1 MALLPKSHHGS
12 HLCPEAGAP
21 LLVVLVVV
29 VSAERTH
36 VPTDAGALGDV
47 GAGCSRLS
55 PVFHFGRKLTVS
67 NAGGHKHETE
77 KTRRT
82 ETERRGQRRDRER
95 EREEGTDFR
104 LQLQAVGQDQRQGIK
119 VMVV

>member
-12 HLCPEAGAP
+12 HLGPEAGAS
-21 LLVVLVVV
+21 LLVVLIVVV
-29 VSAERTH
+29 PAERTH
-36 VPTDAGALGDV
+36 VPSDTGALGDV

-82 ETERRGQRRDRER
+82 GTERRGQRRDRAR
-95 EREEGTDFR
+95 EREEGTGFR
-104 LQLQAVGQDQRQGIK
+104 HQLQAVGKDQRQRFK
-119 VMVV
+119 VKV